1 MPIGEPWRRRRSG
14 PQRSAGRGFS
24 YLLLLFSLAL
34 AGAALAALGSS
45 WQQAAQRSREA
56 ELIFRGQQIQDALQ
70 RYHDSSPP
78 GQPRLP
84 ETLAALLADQRD
96 GPPRHHLRRLWA
108 DPFTGRPD
116 WLLLRDT
123 SGRGIVGVRS
133 RARHTALRRHHAPPL
148 AQAAAAGAGRNIPSA
163 GLNDGPNDGPTVS
176 PADRPTD
183 SPPRVGDW
191 LFMITPLPVRGTT
204 PRHLSP

>member
-1 MPIGEPWRRRRSG
+1 MPIGEPWRQPRPGPRRS
-14 PQRSAGRGFS
+14 ACRGFS

-34 AGAALAALGSS
+34 SGAALAALGSS
-45 WQQAAQRSREA
+45 WQQAAQRGREA

-84 ETLAALLADQRD
+84 ETLQALLADLRD
-96 GPPRHHLRRLWA
+96 GAPRHHLRRLWA

-116 WLLLRDT
+116 WLLLHEAG
-123 SGRGIVGVRS
+123 GRGIVGVHS
-133 RARHTALRRHHAPPL
+133 RARQPALRRHNAPPL
-148 AQAAAAGAGRNIPSA
+148 AQTAASGAGRNIPT
-163 GLNDGPNDGPTVS
+163 DGPNDGPN
-176 PADRPTD
+176 DRPAD

-191 LFMITPLPVRGTT
+191 LFTITPLPVRGAT
-204 PRHLSP
+204 PRHPSP